1 MRKIPYN
8 FINIGCNGIENNMKK
23 RGAPLKK
30 EVKEFVLEE
39 EDVLFSLLDFD
50 VSKKHFFSFASIVF
64 SLAIGLSM
72 VNSIQKQGNV
82 LGIWFVGIAFVFALL
97 VVKVMVIK
105 RLRQENQKLNVENIL
120 KRSLALY
127 LNTLVITFVFLFAV
141 WISKKQVLLVRE
153 IAFMWSLAVAFA
165 SVTLHM
171 R

>member
-1 MRKIPYN
+1 MRFRCHFQRIWPGFFHLLELRFIKSKKEKGYLNICKLRQMPGSMRKIPYN

-97 VVKVMVIK
+97 VVKVMV
-105 RLRQENQKLNVENIL
+105 
-120 KRSLALY
+120 
-127 LNTLVITFVFLFAV
+127 
-141 WISKKQVLLVRE
+141 
-153 IAFMWSLAVAFA
+153 
-165 SVTLHM
+165 
-171 R
+171 